1 MINELL
7 KKKFFTALIIVLVF
21 VFVISGI
28 GKIWPDAGGKRA
40 NILADAIGI
49 VISPFQ
55 GSFSWAIG
63 NIKDFADYF
72 KDNKKMSEENDKLKT
87 QITFLKNELEKTDE
101 YREENIRLKEILELS
116 KQNAAYSPLCAEVIG
131 REAENWAGILKLNKG
146 SLSGIRINDIVV
158 ETAGLVGYVSEVGAN
173 WCTVTTVVSPD
184 SGISC
189 IVPRTGEIVMLEGS
203 IETSTSGKFRLSY
216 ISEDSTITQGETI
229 ETSGEGGI
237 YPKGFL
243 VGRVE
248 TIDVGK
254 DGVSKEAG
262 GKSAVDFKRLREV
275 LVLRKPE

>member
-7 KKKFFTALIIVLVF
+7 KKKFFTALIIVLAV
-21 VFVISGI
+21 VLIISGL
-28 GKIWPDAGGKRA
+28 GKILPGGKRA
-40 NILADAIGI
+40 NIFADALGI

-63 NIKDFADYF
+63 NIKDSADYF
-72 KDNKKMSEENDKLKT
+72 VNNKKTMEENKKLKT
-87 QITFLKNELEKTDE
+87 QITFLQNELEKTDE
-101 YREENIRLKEILELS
+101 YREENIRLKEMLELK
-116 KQNAAYSPLCAEVIG
+116 KQNVAYDPVCAEVIG
-131 REAENWAGILKLNKG
+131 REAENWSGILKLNKG
-146 SLSGIRINDIVV
+146 SLSDIKINDIVV
-158 ETAGLVGYVSEVGAN
+158 ETDGLVGYVSEIGAT
-173 WCTVTTVVSPD
+173 WCSVTTVVSPD

-189 IVPRTGEIVMLEGS
+189 VIPRTGEIVMLEGS
-203 IETSTSGKFRLSY
+203 IEASTSGKFRLSY